1 MITYAHHDPHRHP
14 WCAVSLNMPGWPWI
28 SSSANGFRSWA
39 KPPPQRLCRWAILNS
54 FGKLVWRSLKF
65 WKKGIRVQ
73 LPALILARSFRIFSC
88 LCPSHHLSGARLPL
102 ARLGRKD
109 IKHDLES
116 GSAHSRSNPAIWLAV
131 VNQVNLARLKDS
143 NTFRCDRT
151 KGDRTRLRMF
161 GGAFPVTVELW
172 HVING
177 GTVIHFPFQRH
188 YAQLH
193 HSSGYIGYVACEQP
207 VQVWTVH
214 LSLPRCETLST
225 TSVTRPQSS
234 ILIDSPCA
242 TRSGLEGLS
251 SRAPWERCV
260 FGFKSFVVLQP
271 APTLIPRFFATY
283 WYLLYQ
289 IDVTASAT

>member
-1 MITYAHHDPHRHP
+1 MVG
-14 WCAVSLNMPGWPWI
+14 CA
-28 SSSANGFRSWA
+28 
-39 KPPPQRLCRWAILNS
+39 
-54 FGKLVWRSLKF
+54 
-65 WKKGIRVQ
+65 RV
-73 LPALILARSFRIFSC
+73 LL
-88 LCPSHHLSGARLPL
+88 
-102 ARLGRKD
+102 
-109 IKHDLES
+109 
-116 GSAHSRSNPAIWLAV
+116 
-131 VNQVNLARLKDS
+131 

-151 KGDRTRLRMF
+151 KGARTRIRMF

-193 HSSGYIGYVACEQP
+193 HSSGYVACEQP
-207 VQVWTVH
+207 VQVWTIH

-242 TRSGLEGLS
+242 TRSELEGLG

-283 WYLLYQ
+283 CIKSMWLQAPRNLQAGFARRGVFPSHSDSNILSNSLQPQREYR
-289 IDVTASAT
+289 